1 MGITGII
8 RPPPDIRAVA
18 DRTALFVSKNGRAF
32 ENKILN
38 SEKGKTPKF
47 AFLHETSPFHAYY
60 ENRIR
65 FYEEGGTDEEEKK
78 KEEDE
83 KMMLK
88 KKEEEER
95 ERLVMKEKEEAAKKR
110 EAAKKAS
117 AVDPVARALL
127 ACRTKISDA
136 RRVDATKTEKDP
148 TGDEE
153 QSSLPSNNRPQA
165 PPHLR
170 HVSVVAPA
178 NLTPLELEVI
188 KLTAQYV
195 ALAGKNDHFLRD
207 LTMREWNNPEFTFL
221 QPRHA
226 HFAYFTALV
235 DGYKSFLPGGDDYEK
250 AHNKLRM
257 DARKEQLSHMI
268 TGDEKT
274 DLVSETDTTAQCLEA
289 AAYRSEYERDAAD
302 RRREA
307 AERAEGGGML
317 GGADTIDWHDFV
329 VVETIDFPSNEVVE
343 ALPPPTSM
351 RLAILKNEQPSKVQ
365 PDEDKVEEKQEEAMD
380 ESSEEEDDDGGEQL
394 KVVANYQPKVVST
407 KDITSDSSRTHIV
420 DPISGKQIAIADM
433 PEHMRIQLLD
443 PKWAEERRRFLDK
456 QRETNFVAGEDI
468 ASNISRLAQARE
480 DIFGSS
486 SQNALDQKADSERRL
501 MEANRIIREHAI
513 QPQPQYEAT
522 MPPVMPAVPP
532 PPMASVPPP
541 PPPPMLMASVPPPPP
556 PPPSISQHSVGLDT
570 ISEPAAKRPKLD
582 EPQVNQH
589 QMGSIPM
596 DHSMDAGMT
605 AAVPPPPEENQIL
618 SESDFIAT
626 LGNPDD
632 VPICIQV
639 PHDTSNADWNF
650 NGQIVDVSLAASAKV
665 KTLKE
670 ALKPQLGNMP
680 INKMQLKHP
689 SAGFLKDTFSLA
701 HYNIGPMTTLELVPK
716 TRGGRK

>member
-8 RPPPDIRAVA
+8 RPPPDIRTVA

-38 SEKGKTPKF
+38 SAKGKTPKF

-60 ENRIR
+60 ENRIC
-65 FYEEGGTDEEEKK
+65 FYLEGGTDEEEKK
-78 KEEDE
+78 KEEEE
-83 KMMLK
+83 KLMLK

-95 ERLVMKEKEEAAKKR
+95 ERLEMKEKEEAAKKR

-127 ACRTKISDA
+127 ACRTKIGDA
-136 RRVDATKTEKDP
+136 RRGDAARADKD
-148 TGDEE
+148 
-153 QSSLPSNNRPQA
+153 SNSDKETSALQRNNMPQA
-165 PPHLR
+165 PPKLK

-178 NLTPLELEVI
+178 NLNPLELEVI

-195 ALAGKNDHFLRD
+195 ALADKNDHFLRD

-235 DGYKSFLPGGDDYEK
+235 DGYKSFLPGGDDYEMVQ
-250 AHNKLRM
+250 NKLKI
-257 DARKEQLSHMI
+257 DAKKEQLSHLI
-268 TGDEKT
+268 ADTEKV
-274 DLVSETDTTAQCLEA
+274 DPMKKKNATTQCLEI

-307 AERAEGGGML
+307 AERAEGGSIL

-329 VVETIDFPSNEVVE
+329 VVETIDFPSEEVVE

-351 RLAILKNEQPSKVQ
+351 RMAVLKNEQPSKVQ
-365 PDEDKVEEKQEEAMD
+365 PVEDKVEEKQEDVMD
-380 ESSEEEDDDGGEQL
+380 ESSEEEDDGGEQL
-394 KVVANYQPKVVST
+394 KVVDNYQPKVVST
-407 KDITSDSSRTHIV
+407 KEITGDSSRTHIV

-468 ASNISRLAQARE
+468 ASNISRLAQARG

-486 SQNALDQKADSERRL
+486 AQSTQDQNADSERRL
-501 MEANRIIREHAI
+501 MEANRIIREQAI
-513 QPQPQYEAT
+513 QPQPQHEAA
-522 MPPVMPAVPP
+522 MPPVMPP
-532 PPMASVPPP
+532 VPPP
-541 PPPPMLMASVPPPPP
+541 PPPMGSIPPPPP
-556 PPPSISQHSVGLDT
+556 PPPSMLQPSAAT
-570 ISEPAAKRPKLD
+570 SEPAAKRPKLD
-582 EPQVNQH
+582 EPQFNQT
-589 QMGSIPM
+589 QMSSLPM
-596 DHSMDAGMT
+596 APMGQTFDAGMT
-605 AAVPPPPEENQIL
+605 APMPPPPPPTENQIL

-626 LGNPDD
+626 LANPENL
-632 VPICIQV
+632 PICVQV
-639 PHDTSNADWNF
+639 PHDPSNADWNF
-650 NGQIVDVSLAASAKV
+650 NGQIVDVSIAAAAKIKAV
-665 KTLKE
+665 KE
-670 ALKPQLGNMP
+670 ALTPQLGNMP
-680 INKMQLKHP
+680 TNKMQLKHP
-689 SAGFLKDTFSLA
+689 TAGFLKDAFSLA

>member
-1 MGITGII
+1 MYHHDVSSSPTSQQQTTMGITGII

-38 SEKGKTPKF
+38 SAKGKTPKF

-78 KEEDE
+78 KDEEE
-83 KMMLK
+83 KMMLQ
-88 KKEEEER
+88 KKEEEEM
-95 ERLVMKEKEEAAKKR
+95 ERLAVKEKEEAAKKR

-127 ACRTKISDA
+127 SCRTKIGDA
-136 RRVDATKTEKDP
+136 RRGDAAAKDKEF
-148 TGDEE
+148 TDDEE
-153 QSSLPSNNRPQA
+153 KSALTTSNNTPQA
-165 PPHLR
+165 PPKLR

-195 ALAGKNDHFLRD
+195 ALADKNDHFLRN

-235 DGYKSFLPGGDDYEK
+235 DGFKSFLPGGDDYEK
-250 AHNKLRM
+250 AQNKLRM
-257 DARKEQLSHMI
+257 DAKKEQLSHLI
-268 TGDEKT
+268 ADDEKA
-274 DLVSETDTTAQCLEA
+274 DLITKTSTTTQCLET
-289 AAYRSEYERDAAD
+289 AAYRSEYERDVAD

-307 AERAEGGGML
+307 AERTEGGVML

-329 VVETIDFPSNEVVE
+329 VVETIDFLADEVVE
-343 ALPPPTSM
+343 ALPQPTSM
-351 RLAILKNEQPSKVQ
+351 RLAVLKNEQPSTVQ
-365 PDEDKVEEKQEEAMD
+365 PDEDKLEVKQEDAMD
-380 ESSEEEDDDGGEQL
+380 ESSDEEDDDGGEQL

-407 KDITSDSSRTHIV
+407 KEITGDSSRTHIV

-456 QRETNFVAGEDI
+456 QRDTNFVAGEDI
-468 ASNISRLAQARE
+468 ASNISRLAQARG

-486 SQNALDQKADSERRL
+486 AQNTQDQKADSERRL
-501 MEANRIIREHAI
+501 MEANRIIREQAI
-513 QPQPQYEAT
+513 QPQPQHQAT
-522 MPPVMPAVPP
+522 MPPIMPP
-532 PPMASVPPP
+532 
-541 PPPPMLMASVPPPPP
+541 VPPPPP
-556 PPPSISQHSVGLDT
+556 PPPPMPQHGAGSDIT
-570 ISEPAAKRPKLD
+570 SEPAAKRPKLE
-582 EPQVNQH
+582 EPRQ
-589 QMGSIPM
+589 SIPM
-596 DHSMDAGMT
+596 DPMGQMPFGAGMT
-605 AAVPPPPEENQIL
+605 TAATTPPLEENQIL

-626 LGNPDD
+626 LSNPAD

-639 PHDTSNADWNF
+639 PHDSSNADWNF
-650 NGQIVDVSLAASAKV
+650 NGQIVDVSLAASDKV
-665 KTLKE
+665 KAMKE

-680 INKMQLKHP
+680 LNKMQLKH
-689 SAGFLKDTFSLA
+689 STAGFLKDTFSIA

-716 TRGGRK
+716 IRGGRK

>member
-8 RPPPDIRAVA
+8 RPPPDIRTVA

-65 FYEEGGTDEEEKK
+65 FYLEGGTDEEEKK
-78 KEEDE
+78 KEEEE
-83 KMMLK
+83 KIMLK

-95 ERLVMKEKEEAAKKR
+95 ERLEMKEKEEAAKKR

-136 RRVDATKTEKDP
+136 RRVVTATADKDS
-148 TGDEE
+148 TNDEE
-153 QSSLPSNNRPQA
+153 KPALQSTNMPQS
-165 PPHLR
+165 PPQLR

-195 ALAGKNDHFLRD
+195 ALADKNDHFLRD

-250 AHNKLRM
+250 SQNKLKI
-257 DARKEQLSHMI
+257 DAKKEQLSHLI
-268 TGDEKT
+268 AD
-274 DLVSETDTTAQCLEA
+274 SEEINLLMKKNATTQCLEI

-329 VVETIDFPSNEVVE
+329 VVETIDFPSDEVVE

-351 RLAILKNEQPSKVQ
+351 RLAVLKNEQPSRVQ
-365 PDEDKVEEKQEEAMD
+365 PDENKVEEKQDDAME
-380 ESSEEEDDDGGEQL
+380 ESSGDEDDDGGEQL

-407 KDITSDSSRTHIV
+407 KEITGDSSRTHIV

-468 ASNISRLAQARE
+468 ASNISRLAQARG

-486 SQNALDQKADSERRL
+486 AQSSQDQKADSERRL
-501 MEANRIIREHAI
+501 MEANRIIREQAI
-513 QPQPQYEAT
+513 QPQPQHDA
-522 MPPVMPAVPP
+522 VMP
-532 PPMASVPPP
+532 SVPPP
-541 PPPPMLMASVPPPPP
+541 PPPPMGSVPPPPP
-556 PPPSISQHSVGLDT
+556 PPPPPMLSGAFT
-570 ISEPAAKRPKLD
+570 SEPAAKRPKLD
-582 EPQVNQH
+582 EPQLNQP
-589 QMGSIPM
+589 QLSSIPM
-596 DHSMDAGMT
+596 DPMRQMFDAGMT
-605 AAVPPPPEENQIL
+605 PPENQIL

-626 LGNPDD
+626 LANPDN
-632 VPICIQV
+632 VPICVQV
-639 PHDTSNADWNF
+639 PHDSSNADWNF
-650 NGQIVDVSLAASAKV
+650 NGQIVDVSLAASAKI
-665 KTLKE
+665 KAIKE

-680 INKMQLKHP
+680 TNKMQLKHP
-689 SAGFLKDTFSLA
+689 NAGFLKDSFSLA

>member
-1 MGITGII
+1 M
-8 RPPPDIRAVA
+8 
-18 DRTALFVSKNGRAF
+18 L
-32 ENKILN
+32 
-38 SEKGKTPKF
+38 
-47 AFLHETSPFHAYY
+47 
-60 ENRIR
+60 
-65 FYEEGGTDEEEKK
+65 EEL
-78 KEEDE
+78 
-83 KMMLK
+83 MQLQQ
-88 KKEEEER
+88 
-95 ERLVMKEKEEAAKKR
+95 
-110 EAAKKAS
+110 
-117 AVDPVARALL
+117 
-127 ACRTKISDA
+127 IN
-136 RRVDATKTEKDP
+136 
-148 TGDEE
+148 DEE
-153 QSSLPSNNRPQA
+153 QSALPSNNTPQA
-165 PPHLR
+165 PPKLR

-178 NLTPLELEVI
+178 NLSPLELEVI

-195 ALAGKNDHFLRD
+195 ALAGKNDHFLRN

-235 DGYKSFLPGGDDYEK
+235 DGYKSFLPGGDDYER
-250 AHNKLRM
+250 AQNKLRM
-257 DARKEQLSHMI
+257 NAKKEQLSHMI
-268 TGDEKT
+268 AGDEKS
-274 DLVSETDTTAQCLEA
+274 DLVSKTGTTSECLEA

-302 RRREA
+302 RRRET
-307 AERAEGGGML
+307 AERAEGGGIL

-329 VVETIDFPSNEVVE
+329 VVETIDFPSDEAVE

-365 PDEDKVEEKQEEAMD
+365 PHEDKVEEKQEEAMD

-407 KDITSDSSRTHIV
+407 KDITGDSSRTHIV

-433 PEHMRIQLLD
+433 SEHMRIQLLD

-486 SQNALDQKADSERRL
+486 AQSALDQKADSERRL
-501 MEANRIIREHAI
+501 MEANRIIREQAS
-513 QPQPQYEAT
+513 QPQPQHEAT
-522 MPPVMPAVPP
+522 MPPVMPPVPP

-541 PPPPMLMASVPPPPP
+541 PPPP
-556 PPPSISQHSVGLDT
+556 PPPSTTHPSAGLDT
-570 ISEPAAKRPKLD
+570 TSEPAAKRPKLD
-582 EPQVNQH
+582 ELQLNKP

-596 DHSMDAGMT
+596 DPSMGQMFDAGMT
-605 AAVPPPPEENQIL
+605 AAAAVPPPPEENQIL

-632 VPICIQV
+632 VPICIQI
-639 PHDTSNADWNF
+639 PHDSSNADWNF
-650 NGQIVDVSLAASAKV
+650 NGQIFDVSLAALAKV
-665 KTLKE
+665 KAVKE

-689 SAGFLKDTFSLA
+689 TAGFLKDTFSLA
-701 HYNIGPMTTLELVPK
+701 HYNIGPMATLELVPK

>member
-8 RPPPDIRAVA
+8 RPPPDIRTVA

-65 FYEEGGTDEEEKK
+65 FYLEGGTDEEEKK
-78 KEEDE
+78 KEEEE

-88 KKEEEER
+88 KKKEEER
-95 ERLVMKEKEEAAKKR
+95 ERLEMKEKEEAAKKR

-136 RRVDATKTEKDP
+136 RRGVTATTDKDS
-148 TGDEE
+148 TNDEDKSAS
-153 QSSLPSNNRPQA
+153 QSKNMPQ
-165 PPHLR
+165 PPPQLR

-195 ALAGKNDHFLRD
+195 ALADKNDNFLRD

-250 AHNKLRM
+250 SQNKLRI
-257 DARKEQLSHMI
+257 DAKKEQLSHLI
-268 TGDEKT
+268 ADNKETN
-274 DLVSETDTTAQCLEA
+274 LVTKKNAATQCLEI
-289 AAYRSEYERDAAD
+289 AAYRSEYERDTAD

-329 VVETIDFPSNEVVE
+329 VVETIDFPSDEVVE

-351 RLAILKNEQPSKVQ
+351 RLAVLKNEQPSRVQ
-365 PDEDKVEEKQEEAMD
+365 PDENKVEEKQDDAMD
-380 ESSEEEDDDGGEQL
+380 ESSGDEDDDGDEQL

-407 KDITSDSSRTHIV
+407 KEITGDSSRTHIV

-468 ASNISRLAQARE
+468 ASNISRLAQARG

-486 SQNALDQKADSERRL
+486 AQSSQDQKADSERRL
-501 MEANRIIREHAI
+501 MEANRIIREQAI
-513 QPQPQYEAT
+513 QPQLQHGA
-522 MPPVMPAVPP
+522 VMP
-532 PPMASVPPP
+532 SVPPP
-541 PPPPMLMASVPPPPP
+541 PPPPMGSIPPPPP
-556 PPPSISQHSVGLDT
+556 PPPSMLQPGAST
-570 ISEPAAKRPKLD
+570 SEPAAKRPKLD
-582 EPQVNQH
+582 EPQINQP
-589 QMGSIPM
+589 QMSSIPM
-596 DHSMDAGMT
+596 GSMGQMFDAGVT
-605 AAVPPPPEENQIL
+605 AAAAPPPPPENQIL

-626 LGNPDD
+626 LANPDN
-632 VPICIQV
+632 VPICVQV
-639 PHDTSNADWNF
+639 PHDSSNADWNF
-650 NGQIVDVSLAASAKV
+650 NGQIVDVSLAASAKI
-665 KTLKE
+665 KAMKE

-680 INKMQLKHP
+680 TNKMQLKHP
-689 SAGFLKDTFSLA
+689 TAGFLKDAFSLA

>member
-8 RPPPDIRAVA
+8 RPPPDIRTVA

-38 SEKGKTPKF
+38 SAKGKTPKF
-47 AFLHETSPFHAYY
+47 AFLHET
-60 ENRIR
+60 
-65 FYEEGGTDEEEKK
+65 G
-78 KEEDE
+78 KEERRGGEDV
-83 KMMLK
+83 LK

-95 ERLVMKEKEEAAKKR
+95 ERLEMKEKEEAAKKR

-117 AVDPVARALL
+117 AVDPVARALI
-127 ACRTKISDA
+127 ACRTKIGDA
-136 RRVDATKTEKDP
+136 RR
-148 TGDEE
+148 
-153 QSSLPSNNRPQA
+153 
-165 PPHLR
+165 
-170 HVSVVAPA
+170 A
-178 NLTPLELEVI
+178 NLIPLELEVI

-195 ALAGKNDHFLRD
+195 ALADKNDHFLRD

-250 AHNKLRM
+250 TQNKLKM
-257 DARKEQLSHMI
+257 DSKKEQLAHLIADNEKAVII
-268 TGDEKT
+268 TKKN
-274 DLVSETDTTAQCLEA
+274 TTTQCLEI

-329 VVETIDFPSNEVVE
+329 VVETIDFPSDEVVE

-351 RLAILKNEQPSKVQ
+351 RLAVLKKEEPSKVE
-365 PDEDKVEEKQEEAMD
+365 PDDDKVEEKQEDAMD
-380 ESSEEEDDDGGEQL
+380 ESSDEEDDDGGEQL

-407 KDITSDSSRTHIV
+407 KEIT
-420 DPISGKQIAIADM
+420 
-433 PEHMRIQLLD
+433 
-443 PKWAEERRRFLDK
+443 
-456 QRETNFVAGEDI
+456 GEDI
-468 ASNISRLAQARE
+468 ASNISRLAQARG

-486 SQNALDQKADSERRL
+486 SQNTQDQKADSERRL
-501 MEANRIIREHAI
+501 MEANRIIREQAI
-513 QPQPQYEAT
+513 QPQTQHEAM
-522 MPPVMPAVPP
+522 MPPVM
-532 PPMASVPPP
+532 PPP
-541 PPPPMLMASVPPPPP
+541 PPPPMSSVPPPPP
-556 PPPSISQHSVGLDT
+556 PPPPSMLQSSAAT
-570 ISEPAAKRPKLD
+570 SEPAAKRPKLD
-582 EPQVNQH
+582 EPQLSQP

-596 DHSMDAGMT
+596 NPMGQMFDAGIPAT
-605 AAVPPPPEENQIL
+605 VVPPPPEENQIL

-626 LGNPDD
+626 LSNPDN

-639 PHDTSNADWNF
+639 PHDSSNADWNF
-650 NGQIVDVSLAASAKV
+650 NGQIVDVSLAASAKMKAV
-665 KTLKE
+665 KE
-670 ALKPQLGNMP
+670 ALKPMLGNMP
-680 INKMQLKHP
+680 MNKMQLKHP
-689 SAGFLKDTFSLA
+689 TTGFLKDNFALA